1 VGVAKNT
8 RSAACDPLGRSRYPA
23 CDRKFLDSFS
33 GLISPYFGL
42 AHWLEIANLTVVNL
56 PNLLTLSRIPIIF
69 GVVALLYMPI
79 TGASTAAFVLFVLG
93 AITDWADGY
102 YARKQGL
109 VSNFGKLMD
118 ALTDKVFMV
127 GLFIT
132 LVVMQK
138 LPGEG
143 MPQLLFLFFLLLIL
157 SREFLITGLRLVAAS
172 SGIILAAEKSGK
184 HKTVSQMVSA
194 ILLLLAIA
202 IRNDF
207 PNLFPEIFG
216 DILHWSG
223 VGFFVLATVLTVSS
237 GTMYMIKYWSVFT
250 GEEEK
255 PSE

>member
-1 VGVAKNT
+1 M
-8 RSAACDPLGRSRYPA
+8 
-23 CDRKFLDSFS
+23 
-33 GLISPYFGL
+33 
-42 AHWLEIANLTVVNL
+42 NL

-69 GVVALLYMPI
+69 GVVALLYLPM
-79 TGASTAAFVLFVLG
+79 TGASTMAFILFVIG

-102 YARKQGL
+102 VARKQGL

-132 LVVMQK
+132 MVVLGE
-138 LPGEG
+138 LPG
-143 MPQLLFLFFLLLIL
+143 LWSLFLLLLIL

-184 HKTVSQMVSA
+184 HKTVSQIVSA

-202 IRNDF
+202 IRKDF

-216 DILHWSG
+216 YSFDAILHWAG
-223 VGFFVLATVLTVSS
+223 MLFFVLAAVLTVSS
-237 GTMYMIKYWSVFT
+237 GTVYMIKYWSVFI
-250 GEEEK
+250 GEDEQT
-255 PSE
+255 SE